1 MGTLERPVR
10 HGMLTKRSISK
21 SKTTFNAKFQERW
34 FVLTDKTLSYH
45 TPNGQTVSGVIS
57 NLKCHYLIYFVNKSV
72 MIFLVDVMNIDT
84 MYYQQYYKIAKGI
97 GPHKRL
103 FSNIATL
110 ILDITVNNLS
120 PGYFTAPLRGGGIAP
135 PCPLKYFCPPP

>member
-84 MYYQQYYKIAKGI
+84 MYYQQY
-97 GPHKRL
+97 
-103 FSNIATL
+103 
-110 ILDITVNNLS
+110 
-120 PGYFTAPLRGGGIAP
+120 
-135 PCPLKYFCPPP
+135 